1 MIQVEVHF
9 LNLMRDFI
17 FKTLESDEDKL
28 SPQILESVIN
38 QVMGQVRDEH
48 KID

>member
-1 MIQVEVHF
+1 MIPVEMHF

-17 FKTLESDEDKL
+17 FKTLEGDDDNL
-28 SPQILESVIN
+28 TPQLLESVLK
-38 QVMGQVRDEH
+38 QVMGQVRDIH